1 MVFLQVQT
9 FRKNKKAQAILGNT
23 NYKTFLNVILHPER
37 SLYDLLKGEL
47 LIDFLK
53 KMYLLNI

>member
-53 KMYLLNI
+53 KCIY